1 MANALKI
8 NYKSVKKCKTQKHKN
23 DQNHINYFYIIK
35 RNILEKKR

>member
-23 DQNHINYFYIIK
+23 TKTTKII
-35 RNILEKKR
+35 